1 MPHMFQRTCFARRH
15 PRDHQSEL
23 VVRGEIYMS
32 VTDLIADQ
40 LTVIRNGLMAGKKS
54 VIIKRS
60 SLLEGLMKIIKE
72 EGFIE
77 NYKVIEDTKQ
87 GLIKVYLRYL
97 EDGVSVMENLERVS
111 TPGRRN
117 YIPSGKIKSVLGG
130 VGIAILSTSKGLLTD
145 KDAKEQGVGGELIC
159 RVW

>member
-1 MPHMFQRTCFARRH
+1 M
-15 PRDHQSEL
+15 
-23 VVRGEIYMS
+23 G

-77 NYKVIEDTKQ
+77 NYKVIEDTRQ

-97 EDGVSVMENLERVS
+97 EDGTSVMENLERVS
-111 TPGRRN
+111 TPGLRR
-117 YIPSGKIKSVLGG
+117 YIPSEKIKSVLGG
-130 VGIAILSTSKGLLTD
+130 SGIAILSTSKGLLTD